1 MGNIGNPHDAF
12 FKRSMQ
18 TLEVARD
25 FLKANLPKHILKRIK
40 LDTLMLKS
48 GNFVDEKLK
57 SSMSDILY
65 KVDTTLGTGY
75 LYVLLEHQSRPE
87 KMMAFRILKYIIE
100 IMEQHIH
107 QGHKTLPI
115 VYAVEVYYGKKIP
128 YPYSCEVFDLFEDE
142 KAARE
147 FLFKPFHLIDLTQ
160 TPDEKIRTFG
170 LAAIFALIQKNI
182 YCNEILPA
190 IQLLAKWGA
199 FTEADKARLVGYIKA
214 MIEYLSEKAESN
226 LPNLIWETLEKQLSH
241 EKEAIMSIRE
251 KFEHIGERKG
261 VKKGHY
267 ETALKMLRAGEPD
280 MKIRQYTN
288 LSQKEID
295 RLKKEV
301 A

>member
-1 MGNIGNPHDAF
+1 
-12 FKRSMQ
+12 MQ

-65 KVDTTLGTGY
+65 KVDTTSGIGY

-87 KMMAFRILKYIIE
+87 KMMAFRMLKYIIE
-100 IMEQHIH
+100 IMDQHIH
-107 QGHKTLPI
+107 QGHTTLPL
-115 VYAVEVYYGKKIP
+115 VYGLVVYHGKKSP

-142 KAARE
+142 QAAKE

-182 YCNEILPA
+182 FCDEILPA

-199 FTEADKARLVGYIKA
+199 FSEADKARLVGYIKA
-214 MIEYLSEKAESN
+214 MIEYLSEKADTDNPSVV
-226 LPNLIWETLEKQLSH
+226 WDTVMSQLSH
-241 EKEAIMSIRE
+241 EKEAIMTI
-251 KFEHIGERKG
+251 KEHFKHLG
-261 VKKGHY
+261 VKEGIKKGRR
-267 ETALKMLRAGEPD
+267 ETQRQMAMDMFKAGESD
-280 MKIRQYTN
+280 IKIRQYTK
-288 LSQKEID
+288 LSQHEID
-295 RLKKEV
+295 QLKKDV